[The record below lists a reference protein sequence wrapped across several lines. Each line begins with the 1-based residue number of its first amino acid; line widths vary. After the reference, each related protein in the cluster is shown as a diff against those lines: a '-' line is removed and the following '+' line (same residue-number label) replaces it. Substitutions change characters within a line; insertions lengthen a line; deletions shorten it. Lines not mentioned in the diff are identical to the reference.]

1 MPVIIFTMFHYLILP
16 HILSQVDYESYD
28 WHCLDLEAES
38 TKKRVE
44 EFFIHDEK
52 TMTFDPIDAAKW
64 GKYAGHKL
72 YSESIMK

>member
-1 MPVIIFTMFHYLILP
+1 M
-16 HILSQVDYESYD
+16 DYESYD